1 MLKTDGHGTIRKVK
15 GGAVGVIALS
25 GLMLSMNAVSADT
38 QVDAS
43 TDVSVQ
49 TAAKEGSS
57 KEVPKNTKSEYYE
70 KADSTELTATVN
82 GAKNK
87 GVTVNEDTKPLI
99 KDSKSE
105 ANKAVAD
112 QVNQVNEA
120 TKLQEKGDKDLASNK
135 DKLKGSDLS
144 VIDGGV
150 EVFTDLAKMQ
160 AFLDEQNKSV
170 NDAVTS
176 KQNSDTAFKLAT
188 KELTDAGIEVTVGSK
203 VMKHSASEVLEAIK
217 ELQKRAATSVKT
229 KAELDKLFNDLKT
242 LANSVGL
249 VVKDDE
255 VVSFDDASKAKD
267 FLTRQI
273 DELNTLIKSLNQEN
287 AKLDAA
293 VKVAQSKG
301 IVVTKNEAST
311 VSSNNE
317 LTKLVAQQVAKLQ
330 SLVKA
335 VDESKALIDASVSKA
350 KQAGVLLEGET
361 VVGLTK
367 NEDPSKLKEKAQA
380 ATQELEAAAKAQA
393 STKAT
398 FDKLV
403 ADARAKGLEVTVS
416 GNKKVTV
423 SGANA
428 ELEAIKTKITK
439 ALADKNKAQSDYT
452 SAVANANGANRLVDK
467 SGAKK
472 EGDLYKGSLVI
483 KSEGTSGAANIT
495 TAGSAELVSFELI
508 DPTGAKVTTV
518 KTLEDLNRYNTFNK
532 KGDYVLNYVFRAK
545 DKTAGQIDVKGITE
559 GTRGNEAKL
568 VANLSVTTKAP
579 MSTNVENQIEPL
591 ITDHVYD
598 FSSSYYGKIEDSLR
612 LSKDIIN
619 ANTNPDSR
627 HIIQLYH
634 DNYTQSSYHANIRKD
649 IHEAVGLSTKLLT
662 KQEALQVID
671 NILKVLADKSTKYA
685 NEATFY
691 QGLGAAMGDYR
702 YTKDLPNYIDQNVN
716 ENPGFEE
723 VVDALVKPTDTIS
736 VIQYTDGWLAQGIP
750 EVMDKSFANWA
761 KGRVKTFMTV
771 VNRNK
776 VTENDT
782 NTMQSI
788 NQMTALGHP
797 NIYDMTGKDPKV
809 VHDEVLKQ
817 FMETATVKAK
827 VVRGENQL
835 VTVSIGG
842 DGIRVTKATLKG
854 PNTTKDLPIVNN
866 KVNFSEKLPDGDWT
880 VTYELAGDGTA
891 NILATVAGKEV
902 VKETKGLKGSKGASG
917 YNAFITHKLLPAENP
932 VLAKTPGL
940 TLESPVVTAKNV
952 KLGQVET
959 DVTPSSIRKDLNKAN
974 FKETVNPLSFEHTV
988 KQAKASVTTQD
999 VYLKVVFDKGI
1010 PEVRD
1015 KGEYHEQ
1022 KGTPEVNVKPR
1033 KEVVLYLDIE
1043 DNSILEDGTV
1053 KVLSKEA
1060 PQYLR
1065 NGQYVFTGKTEEF
1078 DGIIKHYYRKVKVE
1092 KPTFK
1097 PKVEKP
1103 APKALPETAGQNNP
1117 VLSAIGGSMI
1127 LGALGAVGLKKK
1139 KEN

>member
-49 TAAKEGSS
+49 TATKEGAS

-70 KADSTELTATVN
+70 KADSTELTAATN
-82 GAKNK
+82 TAKNK
-87 GVTVNEDTKPLI
+87 GVDVKENTKPLI
-99 KDSKSE
+99 KDSKAE
-105 ANKAVAD
+105 ADKAVAD

-120 TKLQEKGDKDLASNK
+120 TKLQEKGDKELASNK
-135 DKLKGSDLS
+135 DKLKGADLS
-144 VIDGGV
+144 VLDGGV
-150 EVFTDLAKMQ
+150 EVFTDLAKME

-170 NDAVTS
+170 TDAITS
-176 KQNSDTAFKLAT
+176 KQTSDTAFKLAT
-188 KELTDAGIEVTVGSK
+188 KEMTDAGIEVTVGSK

-242 LANSVGL
+242 LSNSVGL
-249 VVKDDE
+249 VVKDDK

-267 FLTRQI
+267 FLTKQI
-273 DELNTLIKSLNQEN
+273 DELNALIKSLNQEN

-301 IVVTKNEAST
+301 IVVNKTSAST
-311 VSSNNE
+311 VFSNDE

-335 VDESKALIDASVSKA
+335 VDESKALIDASVMKA

-361 VVGLTK
+361 VVGLAK
-367 NEDPSKLKEKAQA
+367 NEDPSKLKEKAQV
-380 ATQELEAAAKAQA
+380 ATQELEVASKAQS

-416 GNKKVTV
+416 GNKKVSV
-423 SGANA
+423 SGVNA
-428 ELEAIKTKITK
+428 ELEAIKAKITK

-452 SAVANANGANRLVDK
+452 SAVANANSANRLVDK

-495 TAGSAELVSFELI
+495 TAGSAELVSLELI
-508 DPTGAKVTTV
+508 DPTGAKVSTV
-518 KTLEDLNRYNTFNK
+518 KTVEDLKRYNTFNK

-545 DKTAGQIDVKGITE
+545 DNSAGQIDVKGITE
-559 GTRGNEAKL
+559 GTKGFEAKL
-568 VANLSVTTKAP
+568 VADLRVTTKAP
-579 MSTNVENQIEPL
+579 MSNNVENQIEPL
-591 ITDHVYD
+591 TTVHVYD
-598 FSSSYYGKIEDSLR
+598 YSSSHVSKLLYALS
-612 LSKDIIN
+612 LSKKIVE

-627 HIIQLYH
+627 HIIQLYAN
-634 DNYTQSSYHANIRKD
+634 NYNVNSYVANISNHLD
-649 IHEAVGLSTKLLT
+649 SDSGLSTGSMT
-662 KQEALQVID
+662 RQEALGVID
-671 NILKVLADKSTKYA
+671 RMMNVIKEKRDSGGVKYGSYGAFIQGTAD
-685 NEATFY
+685 
-691 QGLGAAMGDYR
+691 AMGKNR
-702 YTKDLPNYIDQNVN
+702 YVDESVQGSVPLEYVVEKVTKPSETVS
-716 ENPGFEE
+716 
-723 VVDALVKPTDTIS
+723 VV
-736 VIQYTDGWLAQGIP
+736 QYTDGWLDQGIP
-750 EVMDKSFANWA
+750 EEMDISFAEWA
-761 KGRVKTFMTV
+761 KKRAKTFMSIL
-771 VNRNK
+771 NRNK
-776 VTENDT
+776 VSESDT
-782 NTMQSI
+782 NSLQST
-788 NQMTALGHP
+788 NKMTALGHP
-797 NIYDMTGKDPKV
+797 NIYDMTGKDKAV
-809 VHDEVLKQ
+809 VEKEVLKQ

-827 VVRGENQL
+827 VVKGENQL

-842 DGIRVTKATLKG
+842 DTIRVTKATLKG
-854 PNTTKDLPIVNN
+854 PNTTKDLPIVNS

-917 YNAFITHKLLPAENP
+917 HNAFITHKLLPAENP

-959 DVTPSSIRKDLNKAN
+959 DVTPALIRKDLSKAN

-999 VYLKVVFDKGI
+999 VYLKVVFEKGI

-1015 KGEYHEQ
+1015 KEEYHEQ
-1022 KGTPEVNVKPR
+1022 KGIPEVNVKPR

-1097 PKVEKP
+1097 PKPVAKP
-1103 APKALPETAGQNNP
+1103 QALPETAGQNNP
-1117 VLSAIGGSMI
+1117 VLSAIGGSMV